1 MLDRECR
8 EEIHRILIGNKAD
21 LTHKRKML
29 ESEGTTIALENG
41 MHQYFEF
48 TTKSG
53 CQVKS
58 IITEAINTVL

>member
-8 EEIHRILIGNKAD
+8 EKIHRILIGNKAD
-21 LTHKRKML
+21 LTDKRKMQ
-29 ESEGTTIALENG
+29 ESEGKTFALENG

-53 CQVKS
+53 RQVKS